1 MPRTGLDFARR
12 NHYNPITERVR
23 AGILRG
29 GGRLEPEAKRTLSYR
44 TLTVWLWPLF
54 RPYRG
59 HFAGAFLLLVVSA
72 GLLVVGPLLVKRAID
87 DNIAQSDI
95 PGLKVTVLL
104 FVLVQVAYLIT
115 LYVMRNWLEWAG
127 QQVMADL
134 RRKIFAHLISLPL
147 EFHDRTTPGQLLS
160 RLESDTQALRMLF
173 TTTVVMLLGDF
184 LMMLGMAGVMVWYS
198 PQLTLITGSVLP
210 LMILVTVLFQKQFRH
225 RFVEVRRQNSQI
237 SSQLAELIQ
246 AVPLLQAYARHR
258 WATTRL
264 MEITRQKYDT
274 QAIAEWYVIVWFN
287 LIFVIETLAL
297 CLILGVGG
305 AWALSGMV
313 TIGLLAMFM
322 GYVRRFFDPLH
333 RLAEQLAMIQKAFA
347 SAERVL
353 KLLEEPNTVPDPVE
367 PMPFTELKGEICFE
381 HVWFRYGEGGEWVL
395 KDVSFTLPVGES
407 WALVGPTGS
416 GKTTIV
422 SLLLRFYDPQEG
434 RILVDGVDLKE
445 LSLPAFRQRLGM
457 VLQDLYLFP
466 GNLRENLTMGRD
478 VSEEMLKQS
487 GEITLA
493 DRFIRH
499 LPQGDQTDLAERGSN
514 LSVGQRQLLS
524 FTRALAGDPDLLILD
539 EATSAVDPAT
549 EHVLST
555 ATRRVLKGRTAL
567 IIAHRLSTI
576 RHCHRILVLR
586 QGEIIEQGS
595 HAELL
600 ATDGLYRT
608 LHNLQFSEADLT
620 PNHEGTPR

>member
-1 MPRTGLDFARR
+1 
-12 NHYNPITERVR
+12 
-23 AGILRG
+23 
-29 GGRLEPEAKRTLSYR
+29 
-44 TLTVWLWPLF
+44 
-54 RPYRG
+54 
-59 HFAGAFLLLVVSA
+59 
-72 GLLVVGPLLVKRAID
+72 
-87 DNIAQSDI
+87 
-95 PGLKVTVLL
+95 
-104 FVLVQVAYLIT
+104 
-115 LYVMRNWLEWAG
+115 
-127 QQVMADL
+127 
-134 RRKIFAHLISLPL
+134 LPL
-147 EFHDRTTPGQLLS
+147 SFHDRTTPGQLLS

-173 TTTVVMLLGDF
+173 TTTAVMLLGDF
-184 LMMLGMAGVMVWYS
+184 LMMLGMAGVMVWHS
-198 PQLTLITGSVLP
+198 PRLTLITGSALP
-210 LMILVTVLFQKQFRH
+210 LMILVTVYFQKGFHH
-225 RFVEVRRQNSQI
+225 RFVEVRQQNSVI
-237 SSQLAELIQ
+237 SSRLAELIQ
-246 AVPLLQAYARHR
+246 AIPLLQAYARHR
-258 WATTRL
+258 WATSRL
-264 MEITRQKYDT
+264 QEITRKKYDT

-305 AWALSGMV
+305 AWALSGAV

-333 RLAEQLAMIQKAFA
+333 RLAEQLATIQKAFA

-353 KLLEEPNTVPDPVE
+353 KLLEEPNTVPDPARPVS
-367 PMPFTELKGEICFE
+367 FSGLKREIRFE
-381 HVWFRYGEGGEWVL
+381 RVWFRYTDAGEWVL
-395 KDVSFTLPVGES
+395 KDVSFTLPVGEN

-434 RILVDGVDLKE
+434 RVLIDGVDLRE
-445 LSLPAFRQRLGM
+445 LLLDAYRQRLGM

-466 GNLRENLTMGRD
+466 GNLRENLAMGRD
-478 VSEEMLKQS
+478 VSDAMLKQAA
-487 GEITLA
+487 EITLA

-499 LPQGDQTDLAERGSN
+499 LPKGDQTDLAERGGN

-549 EHVLST
+549 ENLLSL

-576 RHCHRILVLR
+576 RHCHRILVL
-586 QGEIIEQGS
+586 QHGEIIEQGT

-600 ATDGLYRT
+600 ATGGLYRT
-608 LHNLQFSEADLT
+608 LHALQFSEQDHT
-620 PNHEGTPR
+620 PKREGTKR

>member
-1 MPRTGLDFARR
+1 M
-12 NHYNPITERVR
+12 
-23 AGILRG
+23 
-29 GGRLEPEAKRTLSYR
+29 
-44 TLTVWLWPLF
+44 
-54 RPYRG
+54 
-59 HFAGAFLLLVVSA
+59 LLVF
-72 GLLVVGPLLVKRAID
+72 GPMLVKRAID
-87 DNIAQSDI
+87 DNIAKGDI
-95 PGLKVTVLL
+95 PGLQGTVTL

-127 QQVMADL
+127 QNVMADL
-134 RRKIFAHLISLPL
+134 RRKILGHLISLPL
-147 EFHDRTTPGQLLS
+147 SFHDRTTPGQLLS

-198 PQLTLITGSVLP
+198 PRLTLITGSVLP
-210 LMILVTVLFQKQFRH
+210 LMFFVTVYFQKGFHH
-225 RFVEVRRQNSQI
+225 RFVEVRRQNSVI
-237 SSQLAELIQ
+237 SSRLAELIQ
-246 AVPLLQAYARHR
+246 AIPLLQAYARHR

-264 MEITRQKYDT
+264 MEITRQKYET
-274 QAIAEWYVIVWFN
+274 QAVAEWYVIVWFN

-305 AWALSGMV
+305 AWALSGIV

-333 RLAEQLAMIQKAFA
+333 RLAEQLATIQKAFA

-353 KLLEEPNTVPDPVE
+353 KLLQEPNTVPDPKE
-367 PMPFTELKGEICFE
+367 PIPFAGLKQDIRFE
-381 HVWFRYGEGGEWVL
+381 HVWFRYGESGEWVL
-395 KDVSFTLPVGES
+395 KDVSFTLPVGEN

-422 SLLLRFYDPQEG
+422 SLLLRFYDPQQG
-434 RILVDGVDLKE
+434 RILIDGMDLRE
-445 LSLPAFRQRLGM
+445 LSLKDWRHHLGM

-478 VSEEMLKQS
+478 VSEDMLTRAA
-487 GEITLA
+487 EITLA
-493 DRFIRH
+493 DRFIRR
-499 LPQGDQTDLAERGSN
+499 LPQGEMTNLAERGSN

-576 RHCHRILVLR
+576 RHCHRILVL
-586 QGEIIEQGS
+586 QHGEIIEQGT
-595 HAELL
+595 HADLL
-600 ATDGLYRT
+600 ATAGLYRM
-608 LHNLQFSEADLT
+608 LHALQLTEEDLT
-620 PNHEGTPR
+620 QRHEVGSPTGIRQDEQD

>member
-1 MPRTGLDFARR
+1 MD
-12 NHYNPITERVR
+12 E
-23 AGILRG
+23 
-29 GGRLEPEAKRTLSYR
+29 EAKRTLSYR
-44 TLTVWLWPLF
+44 TLAVWLWPLF
-54 RPYRG
+54 RPYG
-59 HFAGAFLLLVVSA
+59 SHFAGAFLLLVISA
-72 GLLVVGPLLVKRAID
+72 GLLVLGPLLVKRAID
-87 DNIAQSDI
+87 ENIATGDI
-95 PGLKVTVLL
+95 PELKVTVGL
-104 FVLVQVAYLIT
+104 FIAVQVAYLIT

-127 QQVMADL
+127 QMVMADL
-134 RRKIFAHLISLPL
+134 RNRVFEHLISLPL
-147 EFHDRTTPGQLLS
+147 SFHDRTTPGQLLS

-198 PQLTLITGSVLP
+198 PRLTLITGSVLP

-225 RFVEVRRQNSQI
+225 RFVEVRRQNSNI
-237 SSQLAELIQ
+237 SSRLAELIQ
-246 AVPLLQAYARHR
+246 AIPLLQAYARHR
-258 WATTRL
+258 WATSRL
-264 MEITRQKYDT
+264 AELTRQKYDT

-305 AWALSGMV
+305 AWALSGSV

-333 RLAEQLAMIQKAFA
+333 RLAEQLATIQKAFA

-367 PMPFTELKGEICFE
+367 PVSFAGLQREIRFE
-381 HVWFRYGEGGEWVL
+381 HVWFRYGETGEWVL
-395 KDVSFTLPVGES
+395 KDVSFTLPVGEN

-422 SLLLRFYDPQEG
+422 SLLLRFYDPEQG
-434 RILVDGVDLKE
+434 RILIDGVDLRE
-445 LSLPAFRQRLGM
+445 LPIQAFRHRLGM

-466 GNLRENLTMGRD
+466 GNLRENLTLGRA
-478 VSEEMLKQS
+478 VSEDMLS
-487 GEITLA
+487 RAAEITLA
-493 DRFIRH
+493 ERFIRH
-499 LPQGDQTDLAERGSN
+499 LPKGDQTDLAERGSN

-539 EATSAVDPAT
+539 EATSAIDPAT
-549 EHVLST
+549 EHLLST
-555 ATRRVLKGRTAL
+555 ATRRALKGRTAL

-576 RHCHRILVLR
+576 RHCHRILVL
-586 QGEIIEQGS
+586 QHGEIIEQGT

-600 ATDGLYRT
+600 AAAGLYRT
-608 LHNLQFSEADLT
+608 LHALLGE
-620 PNHEGTPR
+620 EGERGREGEKAAS